1 MYKKLRLLVD
11 RGCIFIGHGLS
22 KDFRIISEPF
32 FLRLTFTETTHSLD
46 IYVPPEQVYD
56 TVDLYFLKERQR
68 RLSLRF
74 LSWFVLHEN
83 IQTDTHDSIE
93 DARSALML
101 YKAYEDLEEQGIVDE
116 KLDELYRE
124 GRKHVRLHFYN
135 ARPAVDIMQNW
146 KPPGLLR
153 TEPASSAIPPPE
165 QSATQPNALPIMRSS
180 MTPAPFVPSGFQGGA
195 FAGFQQSGS
204 SSRSHWRPR

>member
-1 MYKKLRLLVD
+1 M
-11 RGCIFIGHGLS
+11 
-22 KDFRIISEPF
+22 
-32 FLRLTFTETTHSLD
+32 TTDWSFLD
-46 IYVPPEQVYD
+46 IYVPPEQVID

-101 YKAYEDLEEQGIVDE
+101 YKAYHDFEGQGIFDD
-116 KLDELYRE
+116 KLEELYRE
-124 GRKHVRLHFYN
+124 GPKHVCSPFCGRSRITHT
-135 ARPAVDIMQNW
+135 VQNW
-146 KPPGLLR
+146 KPPASLR
-153 TEPASSAIPPPE
+153 TETASPPVPPPA
-165 QSATQPNALPIMRSS
+165 QGASQPNVLPIMRSS

-195 FAGFQQSGS
+195 FAGFQQGGS
-204 SSRSHWRPR
+204 SSRSHWRSG